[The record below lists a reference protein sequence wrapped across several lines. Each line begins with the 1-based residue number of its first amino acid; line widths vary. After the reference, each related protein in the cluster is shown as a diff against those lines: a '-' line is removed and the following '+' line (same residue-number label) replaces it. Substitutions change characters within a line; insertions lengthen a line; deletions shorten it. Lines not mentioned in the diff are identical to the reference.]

1 MWYSKHLF
9 GFVRARLF
17 HGRLASCLETTFII
31 HSAKLM
37 LRVQAHQIHLTIV
50 HVKPQVCLEK
60 IENKY
65 ETSKVSAGLFK
76 ISSMFNVNMYEGE

>member
-1 MWYSKHLF
+1 
-9 GFVRARLF
+9 
-17 HGRLASCLETTFII
+17 
-31 HSAKLM
+31 M
-37 LRVQAHQIHLTIV
+37 LRVQAHHIHLTIV